1 MADDLEFC
9 LLGPLV
15 VRSGGVLVPMR
26 QAKQRVLLA
35 TLLLAADR
43 VVPVEALAEALWG
56 SVTPPSARNTVR
68 NYVKRLRD
76 ALGEAGRA
84 RISSQPGGYSMRVSP
99 GELDVR
105 RFEAL
110 LGAAREAVRNGSW
123 AGAADQAHAALLLWR
138 GEALAD
144 IDSELLR
151 QREVSRLA
159 EMRLYAQEI
168 RADAAVR
175 LGRQAEVI
183 GELRQQ
189 VAAYPLR
196 ERFHALLMLAL
207 YRDGRQAE
215 ALAAYQHA
223 YRVLADELAAEPGT
237 ELRELHHRILSG
249 EAALGAPGSASATAR
264 ELNGAPVAQS
274 APRPA
279 ADEVP
284 AVPPQQ
290 AGARADAVP
299 RQLPAAV
306 GSFTGRDTE
315 LAALTGLLPAQ
326 PAARPPAMV
335 IAVISGTAGVGKT
348 ALAVHWAHEVAGHF
362 PDGQLFVNL
371 RGYDPDRLM
380 SAADAL
386 AGFLRALGVPG
397 QNIPPD
403 ADERAALYRSLL
415 SGRRM
420 LVVLDNAR
428 SAEQVRPLLPS
439 SPTCAVVV
447 TSRDALAG
455 LVARD
460 GAIRLDL
467 DLLPLDDAVC
477 LMRVL
482 IGQRVDDVPAAA
494 RALAERCSRLPL
506 ALRVAAEWAAARP
519 GVPLAALAEELASQR
534 RLDLLE
540 AGGDPRTGVR
550 AVFSWSYRHLDPVAA
565 RGFRLVSSHPGPDL
579 DLYAAAAV
587 AGATLEEA
595 RHAADV
601 LVHAHMIQPA
611 GPDRYGLHDL
621 LRGYARELS
630 AAEDAPDERR
640 SALTRLFGHYLYA
653 AATAMD
659 SLYPGERHRRPRIPA
674 PASAVPPLTE
684 PAAARTWL
692 DAERANLIA
701 VAAYTADYGWPGHAI
716 QLATTVFRYLEVAG
730 HYPEAVTITAHAR
743 RAARD
748 SGDLAAEARALSDL
762 AVIDLRLS
770 RIQRAETNLRQALG
784 LYRQTGDPTGQARVL
799 GNLGIASFQEG
810 RYSDASDHNEQ
821 ALAQYRQAGDR
832 FGEAR
837 MLNNLGVLDLR
848 LGRYDRAGDHLRHA
862 GALGGETSNWAVT
875 SQSLV
880 NLALIDVR
888 QGRYEQAG
896 DRMREA
902 QAINADTGNVTITAG
917 GLVCLGLIDL
927 RQERHEQASA
937 RFRQALKLSRE
948 CGDHCGEAEA
958 LHGLGEVY
966 LATGQAGHAV
976 ARYRAALDQASAAG
990 DKYEQARALCG
1001 LADGHHAAGE
1011 PVRAQREWRQA
1022 LALFSVLGT
1031 PEAGEIRDR
1040 LARAGQAE
1048 QAPRDSAPSRP

>member
-1 MADDLEFC
+1 VELEFC
-9 LLGPLV
+9 LLGPLI
-15 VRSGGVLVPMR
+15 VRSGGAVVPIR

-35 TLLLAADR
+35 ALLLAADR
-43 VVPVEALAEALWG
+43 VVPVDALAEALWG
-56 SVTPPSARNTVR
+56 SATPPSAQNTVR

-76 ALGEAGRA
+76 ALGEAGRV
-84 RISSQPGGYSMRVSP
+84 RISSQPRGYLMRVSP
-99 GELDVR
+99 DELDIR
-105 RFEAL
+105 RFEVL
-110 LGAAREAVRNGSW
+110 LESAREAVRNGSW
-123 AGAADQAHAALLLWR
+123 IRAADQASAALLLWR

-144 IDSELLR
+144 IDSDLLR

-159 EMRLYAQEI
+159 EMRLYAEEI
-168 RADAAVR
+168 RINAAVH

-183 GELRQQ
+183 GELRQH
-189 VAAYPLR
+189 VSVNPLR

-215 ALAAYQHA
+215 ALAAYQYA
-223 YRVLADELAAEPGT
+223 YRVLADELAAEPGI
-237 ELRELHHRILSG
+237 ELRELHHRILTG
-249 EAALGAPGSASATAR
+249 EVAFGAPEPASALAR
-264 ELNGAPVAQS
+264 EP
-274 APRPA
+274 
-279 ADEVP
+279 
-284 AVPPQQ
+284 
-290 AGARADAVP
+290 P

-306 GSFTGRDTE
+306 GSFTGRAAE
-315 LAALTGLLPAQ
+315 LAALTGMLDAQ
-326 PAARPPAMV
+326 PPARPPAMV
-335 IAVISGTAGVGKT
+335 ISAIGGTAGVGKT
-348 ALAVHWAHEVAGHF
+348 ALAVHWAHEIAGKF

-380 SAADAL
+380 SVADAL

-397 QNIPPD
+397 QDIPPD
-403 ADERAALYRSLL
+403 VDERAALYRSLL
-415 SGRRM
+415 AGRRM

-428 SAEQVRPLLPS
+428 SGEQVRPLLPS
-439 SPTCAVVV
+439 TSTCAVVV

-467 DLLPLDDAVC
+467 DLLPLDDAVG

-482 IGQRVDDVPAAA
+482 IGQRVDAVPAAA

-519 GVPLAALAEELASQR
+519 GVPLAALAEELAGQR

-550 AVFSWSYRHLDPVAA
+550 AVFSWSYRHLEPVAA

-595 RHAADV
+595 RRAADL
-601 LVHAHMIQPA
+601 LVRANMIQSA

-630 AAEDAPDERR
+630 AAEDTADERR
-640 SALTRLFGHYLYA
+640 SALTRLFGHYLYT

-659 SLYPGERHRRPRIPA
+659 TLYPGERHRRPRIPA
-674 PASAVPPLTE
+674 PATAVPPLAD

-701 VAAYTADYGWPGHAI
+701 VAAYTASHGWPGHAVP
-716 QLATTVFRYLEVAG
+716 LAATVFRYLEVEG
-730 HYPEAVTITAHAR
+730 HYPEAVRIIAHAR

-762 AVIDLRLS
+762 AVIDLRQS
-770 RIQRAETNLRQALG
+770 RFQQAETNLRQAFG
-784 LYRQTGDPTGQARVL
+784 LYRQTSDSAGQARAL
-799 GNLGIASFQEG
+799 GNLGIALFQQG
-810 RYSDASDHNEQ
+810 RYTEASDRDEQ
-821 ALAQYRQAGDR
+821 ALAQYRKAGDR

-837 MLNNLGVLDLR
+837 MLNNLGLLDLR
-848 LGRYDRAGDHLRHA
+848 MGRYERASDRLRQAGSL
-862 GALGGETSNWAVT
+862 GAETSNWAIM

-880 NLALIDVR
+880 NLAHVDVR

-896 DRMREA
+896 DRLREA
-902 QAINADTGNVTITAG
+902 QAISDDTSNVAMTAG

-927 RQERHEQASA
+927 REGRHEHAAS

-948 CGDHCGEAEA
+948 AGDRCGEAEA
-958 LHGLGEVY
+958 LHGLGEVF
-966 LATGQAGHAV
+966 LITGQTDRAI
-976 ARYRAALDQASAAG
+976 ARYHAALDLASAID

-1001 LADGHHAAGE
+1001 LADSHHAAGE
-1011 PVRAQREWRQA
+1011 PVQAHHEWRQA
-1022 LALFSVLGT
+1022 VALFSALGT
-1031 PEAGEIRDR
+1031 PEADDIRDR
-1040 LARAGQAE
+1040 LARTRQDE
-1048 QAPRDSAPSRP
+1048 PERT

>member
-1 MADDLEFC
+1 VELEFC

-15 VRSGGVLVPMR
+15 VRSGGAVVPIR

-35 TLLLAADR
+35 ALLLAADR
-43 VVPVEALAEALWG
+43 VVPVDALAEALWG

-76 ALGEAGRA
+76 ALGEDGRV
-84 RISSQPGGYSMRVSP
+84 RISSQPRGYLMQVSP
-99 GELDVR
+99 DELDIR
-105 RFEAL
+105 RFEVR
-110 LGAAREAVRNGSW
+110 LGAAREAVRNGFWTS
-123 AGAADQAHAALLLWR
+123 AADQASAALLLWQ

-144 IDSELLR
+144 IDSDLLR
-151 QREVSRLA
+151 QREVSRLG
-159 EMRLYAQEI
+159 EMRLYAEEI
-168 RADAAVR
+168 RIDAAVH

-183 GELRQQ
+183 GELRQH
-189 VAAYPLR
+189 VTVNPLR

-223 YRVLADELAAEPGT
+223 YRVLADELAAEPGI
-237 ELRELHHRILSG
+237 ELRELHRRMLTGEVAFGAPEAASAMTRELSG
-249 EAALGAPGSASATAR
+249 DPAARPLPG
-264 ELNGAPVAQS
+264 
-274 APRPA
+274 PA
-279 ADEVP
+279 ADQVSRAP
-284 AVPPQQ
+284 RQL
-290 AGARADAVP
+290 AGAGADVVP

-306 GSFTGRDTE
+306 GCFTGRATE
-315 LAALTGLLPAQ
+315 LAALTGLLDAQ
-326 PAARPPAMV
+326 PAARPQAMV
-335 IAVISGTAGVGKT
+335 ISAIGGTAGVGKT
-348 ALAVHWAHEVAGHF
+348 ALAVHWAHEVAGNF

-380 SAADAL
+380 PAADAL

-397 QNIPPD
+397 QNIPLD
-403 ADERAALYRSLL
+403 VDECAALYRSLL
-415 SGRRM
+415 AGRRM

-439 SPTCAVVV
+439 TPTCAVVV

-460 GAIRLDL
+460 GANRLDL
-467 DLLPLDDAVC
+467 DLLPLDDAVS

-482 IGQRVDDVPAAA
+482 IGQRVDAVPVAA

-506 ALRVAAEWAAARP
+506 ALRVAAEWAAASP
-519 GVPLAALAEELASQR
+519 GVPLAALAEELAGQR

-550 AVFSWSYRHLDPVAA
+550 AVFSWSYRHLDPVTA

-579 DLYAAAAV
+579 DLYAAAAA

-595 RHAADV
+595 RHAVDL
-601 LVHAHMIQPA
+601 LVRANMIQPA

-630 AAEDAPDERR
+630 ATEDAADERR
-640 SALTRLFGHYLYA
+640 SALTRLFGHYLHA
-653 AATAMD
+653 ASTAMD
-659 SLYPGERHRRPRIPA
+659 ILYPGERHRRPRIPA
-674 PASAVPPLTE
+674 PASAVPPLAE
-684 PAAARTWL
+684 PAEARMWL
-692 DAERANLIA
+692 DAERVNLIA
-701 VAAYTADYGWPGHAI
+701 VAAYTADHGWPGHAI
-716 QLATTVFRYLEVAG
+716 RLATTVFRYLEVAG

-762 AVIDLRLS
+762 AVIDLRQS
-770 RIQRAETNLRQALG
+770 RFQQAETNLRQALG

-799 GNLGIASFQEG
+799 GNLGIASFQQG
-810 RYSDASDHNEQ
+810 RYSEASDRNEQ
-821 ALAQYRQAGDR
+821 ALAQYRQAGDQ

-837 MLNNLGVLDLR
+837 TLNNLGLLDLR
-848 LGRYDRAGDHLRHA
+848 MGRYDRASDRLRQA
-862 GALGGETSNWAVT
+862 AALGGETSNWAVT

-880 NLALIDVR
+880 NLALVDLR
-888 QGRYEQAG
+888 QGRYAQAG
-896 DRMREA
+896 DCMREA
-902 QAINADTGNVTITAG
+902 EAINGDTSNVAVTAG
-917 GLVCLGLIDL
+917 GLACLGLIDL
-927 RQERHEQASA
+927 RQGRHEQAAS
-937 RFRQALKLSRE
+937 RLRQALKLSRE
-948 CGDHCGEAEA
+948 SGDRCGEAEA
-958 LHGLGEVY
+958 LHGLGEVF
-966 LATGQAGHAV
+966 LATGQADRAI
-976 ARYRAALDQASAAG
+976 ARYRAALDLASAID

-1001 LADGHHAAGE
+1001 LADSHHAAGE
-1011 PVRAQREWRQA
+1011 PVRAHREWRQA

-1031 PEAGEIRDR
+1031 PEADDIRDR
-1040 LARAGQAE
+1040 LG
-1048 QAPRDSAPSRP
+1048 RDLPGRTGKNMIL

>member
-1 MADDLEFC
+1 MADNLEFC

-15 VRSGGVLVPMR
+15 VRSGGVAVPMR

-35 TLLLAADR
+35 ALLLAADR
-43 VVPVEALAEALWG
+43 VVPVDALAEALWG
-56 SVTPPSARNTVR
+56 SATPPSARNTVR

-76 ALGEAGRA
+76 ALGEAGRT
-84 RISSQPGGYSMRVSP
+84 RISSQPGGYSLRVSP

-105 RFEAL
+105 RFEIL
-110 LGAAREAVRNGSW
+110 LGEAREAVGNGSW
-123 AGAADQAHAALLLWR
+123 ARAIDQANAALLLWR
-138 GEALAD
+138 GDALAD

-168 RADAAVR
+168 RVDAAVH

-189 VAAYPLR
+189 VTINPLR

-223 YRVLADELAAEPGT
+223 YRVLADELAAEPGI
-237 ELRELHHRILSG
+237 ELRELHHRILAGDAVIWTPEPATVVAKGRSG
-249 EAALGAPGSASATAR
+249 I
-264 ELNGAPVAQS
+264 PVAQS
-274 APRPA
+274 APGSA
-279 ADEVP
+279 ADQESP
-284 AVPPQQ
+284 APRPV
-290 AGARADAVP
+290 AGADTVP

-306 GSFTGRDTE
+306 GGFTGRATE
-315 LAALTGLLPAQ
+315 LAMLTGLLDAL

-348 ALAVHWAHEVAGHF
+348 ALAVHWAHEVAGNF

-380 SAADAL
+380 PAADAL
-386 AGFLRALGVPG
+386 AGFLRALGLPG
-397 QNIPPD
+397 QDIPPD

-415 SGRRM
+415 AGRRM

-460 GAIRLDL
+460 GAIRLNL
-467 DLLPLDDAVC
+467 DFLPLDDAVS

-482 IGQRVDDVPAAA
+482 IGQRVDAVPAAA

-519 GVPLAALAEELASQR
+519 GVPLAALAEELAGQR

-565 RGFRLVSSHPGPDL
+565 RGFRLMSSHPGPDL

-587 AGATLEEA
+587 AGVTLEEA
-595 RHAADV
+595 RHAVDL
-601 LVHAHMIQPA
+601 LVRAHMIQPA

-630 AAEDAPDERR
+630 AAEDAADERR

-659 SLYPGERHRRPRIPA
+659 TTYPGERHRRPRIPA
-674 PASAVPPLTE
+674 PASAVPPLAE

-692 DAERANLIA
+692 DAERANLVA
-701 VAAYTADYGWPGHAI
+701 VAAYTAGYGWPGHAI
-716 QLATTVFRYLEVAG
+716 RLAATVFRHLDVAG
-730 HYPEAVTITAHAR
+730 HYPEAITITAHAR

-748 SGDLAAEARALSDL
+748 SGDLAAEARTLSDL
-762 AVIDLRLS
+762 AVIDLRQN
-770 RIQRAETNLRQALG
+770 RNGQAETNLRQALG
-784 LYRQTGDPTGQARVL
+784 LYRQTGDQNGQARVL
-799 GNLGIASFQEG
+799 GNLGIVSFQRGSYAE
-810 RYSDASDHNEQ
+810 ASDHNEQ
-821 ALAQYRQAGDR
+821 ALAQYRQAGDL

-848 LGRYDRAGDHLRHA
+848 TGRYDRAGDRLRQA
-862 GALGGETSNWAVT
+862 GVLGGQTGNWAVT

-880 NLALIDVR
+880 NLALVDLR
-888 QGRYEQAG
+888 QGRYGQAG

-902 QAINADTGNVTITAG
+902 QDINGDTSNAAMTAG

-927 RQERHEQASA
+927 RQGRHEQAASQL
-937 RFRQALKLSRE
+937 RQALKLSRE
-948 CGDHCGEAEA
+948 SGDRCGEAEA

-966 LATGQAGHAV
+966 LAIGQADHAI
-976 ARYRAALDQASAAG
+976 ARYRAALDQASAIG
-990 DKYEQARALCG
+990 DKYEQARALYG
-1001 LADGHHAAGE
+1001 LGDSHHAAGE
-1011 PVRAQREWRQA
+1011 PVQAHREWRQA
-1022 LALFSVLGT
+1022 LALFSALGT
-1031 PEAGEIRDR
+1031 PEADEIRDR
-1040 LARAGQAE
+1040 LARASQDEPERA
-1048 QAPRDSAPSRP
+1048 